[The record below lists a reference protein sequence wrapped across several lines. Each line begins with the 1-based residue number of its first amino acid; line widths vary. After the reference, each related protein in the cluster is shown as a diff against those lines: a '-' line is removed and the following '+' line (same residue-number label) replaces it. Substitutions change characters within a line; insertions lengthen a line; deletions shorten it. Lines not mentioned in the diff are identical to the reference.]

1 MYDILV
7 CFSSFLV
14 TKSLSDAF
22 LILGMITS
30 SVCVDSFL
38 VTVLSSVISDVFL
51 FLLAIGSL
59 ALTTGFANHSV
70 LLQISFLLCQDSFSV
85 LCIIF
90 FFCGRLFYRQP
101 SGHFLTVDW
110 SNSYLVWRL
119 TNNDKTLAS
128 HMHSYKT
135 RIATSGFNLFFFYF
149 LFVITLVKYL
159 HLH

>member
-51 FLLAIGSL
+51 FLLAIGPL
-59 ALTTGFANHSV
+59 ALTTGFHSV
-70 LLQISFLLCQDSFSV
+70 LLQISCLLCRDSFSV
-85 LCIIF
+85 PCIIF
-90 FFCGRLFYRQP
+90 FFAVGFFTDNP
-101 SGHFLTVDW
+101 
-110 SNSYLVWRL
+110 LVI
-119 TNNDKTLAS
+119 S
-128 HMHSYKT
+128 
-135 RIATSGFNLFFFYF
+135 
-149 LFVITLVKYL
+149 
-159 HLH
+159 